1 MEKIINFLEK
11 PKIKVEKLDYIDK
24 NPIPIYVN
32 LYEIFM
38 SKELKLYQYPFSL
51 DKEPSENYDKS
62 LRHLF
67 NNCYR
72 ELKAMFKNFFI
83 SGKSLYSQEKI
94 KEMKYV
100 KSYLYS
106 KKKREEYII
115 EFQEGV
121 NMKIIK
127 QEDVHKDPLAKQY
140 IELIIRDILHSNT
153 KLEFYKDIFVM
164 KDEKVSINI
173 QEVAVDFYP
182 GFTTSFVETDKGNY
196 LTVTLKHKI
205 IQKKTVLDYLNENGY
220 KSREDKEAI
229 KEKLKNAIFKDRYIG
244 KNYKITDIDFDRN
257 PENTTFDFKGKSTR
271 IIDYYKE
278 KYNITIKN
286 KKQPLILVCKGPADE
301 NKSKLYFVPEL
312 VSLSG
317 LEDDQIKMGKFMSE
331 LAKSTKLQPHERVE
345 KTKKFI

>member
-1 MEKIINFLEK
+1 
-11 PKIKVEKLDYIDK
+11 
-24 NPIPIYVN
+24 
-32 LYEIFM
+32 M

-115 EFQEGV
+115 QFQEDV

-182 GFTTSFVETDKGNY
+182 VSQQV
-196 LTVTLKHKI
+196 LLK
-205 IQKKTVLDYLNENGY
+205 
-220 KSREDKEAI
+220 
-229 KEKLKNAIFKDRYIG
+229 
-244 KNYKITDIDFDRN
+244 
-257 PENTTFDFKGKSTR
+257 
-271 IIDYYKE
+271 
-278 KYNITIKN
+278 
-286 KKQPLILVCKGPADE
+286 
-301 NKSKLYFVPEL
+301 
-312 VSLSG
+312 
-317 LEDDQIKMGKFMSE
+317 QIKVII
-331 LAKSTKLQPHERVE
+331 LTLL
-345 KTKKFI
+345 